1 MLDRHLAYIRSR
13 YALLALDDVV
23 AALHSDRWDDLS
35 TPGVVVTLDDGMRGN
50 YALLGLFRRYGVV
63 PTIYVCTQLVGT
75 NRHFWTE
82 VRPDREA
89 LKVMPHEERV
99 RRLEEEGTFTLTV
112 EYPAE
117 ARMALSNAEI
127 AEMRESVDFQSHTRF
142 HPILTTCSDEDCL
155 DEIAGSRVEVE
166 KLVGKRCRHFSYP
179 NGDYTERE
187 LQLVRKSGYG
197 SARTINVGWTGP
209 RSDPYQLK
217 ILGVDDR
224 ASVNQLAADLAGFGF
239 VRRARLTNLSGRRKP
254 ITLADRA

>member
-1 MLDRHLAYIRSR
+1 
-13 YALLALDDVV
+13 
-23 AALHSDRWDDLS
+23 
-35 TPGVVVTLDDGMRGN
+35 VVVTLDDGMRGN

-63 PTIYVCTQLVGT
+63 PTIYVCSQLVGT

-142 HPILTTCSDEDCL
+142 HPILTTCSDEDCV

-166 KLVGKRCRHFSYP
+166 KLVGKPCRHFSYP

-187 LQLVRKSGYG
+187 LQLVRESGYR

-254 ITLADRA
+254 ITLADRV